1 MKKYQ
6 RNGLRAKRGEAGFTL
21 FEILIVA
28 VIIALLSAIALPS
41 YRSHIQ
47 RSNRTAAAAV
57 LHEAA
62 HWMERRFTMNHR
74 YLNGDG
80 SVPTL
85 PAGINQWPKTGKA
98 IYVINLVAADTGL
111 TTYKLQAIPQT
122 LNNCGTLTLDQSG
135 ARSMKDATA
144 TMEQCWGR

>member
-1 MKKYQ
+1 MKKY
-6 RNGLRAKRGEAGFTL
+6 RKNERGAKSGAAGFTL

-41 YRSHIQ
+41 YRTHIQ
-47 RSNRTAAAAV
+47 RGNRAAAAAV

-62 HWMERRFTMNHR
+62 HWMERRFTMNHS
-74 YLNGDG
+74 YVNGDG

-85 PAGINQWPKTGKA
+85 PAGINQSPKTGKA

-111 TTYKLQAIPQT
+111 TTYKLQAVPQK
-122 LNNCGTLTLDQSG
+122 LDNCGTLILDQSG
-135 ARSMKDATA
+135 ARSMVDATA